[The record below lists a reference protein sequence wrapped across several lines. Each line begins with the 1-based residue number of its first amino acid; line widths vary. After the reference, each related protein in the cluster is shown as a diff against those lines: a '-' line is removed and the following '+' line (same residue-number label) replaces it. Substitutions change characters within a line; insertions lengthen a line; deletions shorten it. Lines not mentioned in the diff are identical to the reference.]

1 MHCFIF
7 PSLLHVQLH
16 CFDFVLFCFV
26 SFFMFC
32 CMAVVCSGFRRYP
45 LFQSH
50 LKGTIEGVSA
60 DMIYE
65 RNVVDDDMNKRV
77 SRQKAREWRVEGE
90 LLAR

>member
-1 MHCFIF
+1 
-7 PSLLHVQLH
+7 
-16 CFDFVLFCFV
+16 LFCFV
-26 SFFMFC
+26 SFFHVLPHAFLLGFFC
-32 CMAVVCSGFRRYP
+32 RYP

-77 SRQKAREWRVEGE
+77 SRKKPRKWRVEVE